1 MSTIQF
7 SPFYHSVQKG
17 NGLMGD
23 IKRGVKS
30 LQKSKV
36 ISRTLGG
43 ISKVASVADDLGV
56 PLAGNVA
63 GLSRQGANIS
73 AKVGFGKRKLQKGKG
88 KKKSKA
94 KK

>member
-17 NGLMGD
+17 NGLMSD

-36 ISRTLGG
+36 ISKTLGG

-73 AKVGFGKRKLQKGKG
+73 AKVGFGKKGKKGKKSKG
-88 KKKSKA
+88 KKK
-94 KK
+94 